1 MSLQEKSLAGSGL
14 LDCHR
19 SCKVGQ
25 NSETWSGKLG
35 ECKEANTEILG
46 IMDKTKMGRRLKRL
60 SYYEYFYIQT
70 THKTQAGKGSLQTHE
85 QLY

>member
-1 MSLQEKSLAGSGL
+1 MSLQEKSLTGSGL

-35 ECKEANTEILG
+35 
-46 IMDKTKMGRRLKRL
+46 IMDKTKMGKRLKRL

-70 THKTQAGKGSLQTHE
+70 THKTQAGKGALQTHE